1 MKKHLLSF
9 LLLLI
14 MIPAATYTYAQQ
26 PIYVGARAGLSIPN
40 LTNGT
45 GDNPLSKDYKSKMGL
60 AFGVIADFPIN
71 KWFSI
76 QTGLDYSQQGG
87 KRDGMQAITNP
98 YPSQIPQPYLYADF
112 KNEARLNYLQLPVQA
127 KFNYTINDHFG
138 AFIYAGPY
146 AGLLLAAKTVTKGS
160 SALYMDANGQYPMSS
175 EKQSFDQTTDI
186 KDNTN
191 LWNFGLTGMI
201 GISYKVPGGKVFIE
215 GGGNYGFINIQKH
228 ESDGKNYTGAGTVQ
242 IGYAYAL
249 NCHK

>member
-1 MKKHLLSF
+1 MKKHFLSA

-14 MIPAATYTYAQQ
+14 MIAAATNTYAQQ
-26 PIYVGARAGLSIPN
+26 PMYIGARGGISIPN

-45 GDNPLSKDYKSKMGL
+45 GDNPMTKGYKSKLGVD
-60 AFGVIADFPIN
+60 FGIIADFPIN
-71 KWFSI
+71 NWFSI

-87 KRDGMQAITNP
+87 KRDGMQAISNP
-98 YPSQIPQPYLYADF
+98 YPSQIQQDYLYADF

-127 KFNYTINDHFG
+127 KFNYAINDHFG

-146 AGLLLAAKTVTKGS
+146 VGLLLSAKTVTKGS
-160 SALYMDANGQYPMSS
+160 SALYTDPNGQNTVS

-191 LWNFGLTGMI
+191 VWNFGITGMI

-228 ESDGKNYTGAGTVQ
+228 ASDGKNYTGAGTVQ